1 MLVLV
6 EVDDRV
12 ATVTLNRP
20 EARNAISAELH
31 AQLDEAI
38 TDLDARDDVGC
49 MVLTG
54 ADPAFCAGMDLKSL
68 ATELREVQKE
78 RQRGPAQRAGHD
90 ARPTTPRSSAPST
103 EPTVTGGLELAMC
116 CDFLIASERARFADT
131 HARVGV
137 MPGGGMTIRLPQL
150 VGLDRARRM
159 SLTGD
164 YIDAETAHDWGLVVD
179 VVPHEELLA
188 RAREVAATIA
198 SIPAEYVTELRR
210 GYDEI
215 GALSRSRGVRRR
227 GQMVAG
233 VDGGALRPVAP
244 DHRARED
251 RGPRPRPDR
260 RTRRHPGVKVYTGM
274 DPRLGLPDAVA
285 HAQRVE
291 RLGYDG
297 LHVAE
302 TVHDSMA
309 VALLAAEHTQR
320 ITVRTSVT
328 LAFARSPTLLAYAAW
343 DLAKISGGRFELG
356 LGTQVRQNIE
366 DRYAVPFGEDPIGR
380 LGDYVGAVRAAFASF
395 ASGAAPAY
403 ESPHYRVTRMQP
415 YFNPGPD
422 AVTQTPRIY
431 LGGVQRKACALAGAV
446 GDGFV
451 SHPTNSNP
459 ALPARDLPPRSDG
472 GRRTAGR
479 DLTTAGFETVIGT
492 SVITGASTDEV
503 IVERERQRRLLAFL
517 YSTPAYAPTL
527 ELYGWTEIGPR
538 LRELIRHDRWDD
550 LAAVLS
556 DEVLDTLVP
565 SGTFDELPGVLRS
578 ASRAW
583 ARASSCR
590 HPPTNTTT
598 TPSARSWPRCKPPE
612 RSRLSAGI
620 GKMRSSVAMASTAL

>member
-20 EARNAISAELH
+20 EARNAISGELH
-31 AQLDEAI
+31 ALLDETI
-38 TDLDARDDVGC
+38 TGLDARDDIGC
-49 MVLTG
+49 IVLTG

-78 RQRGPAQRAGHD
+78 RQRGPAQRSGMMPPHD
-90 ARPTTPRSSAPST
+90 TPVIGAINGA
-103 EPTVTGGLELAMC
+103 TVTGGLELAMC

-164 YIDAETAHDWGLVVD
+164 YIDAETARDWGLVVE
-179 VVPHEELLA
+179 VVPHEALLA

-198 SIPAEYVTELRR
+198 GIPAEYLTELRR

-215 GALSRSRGVRRR
+215 GALSGRAGVRRR
-227 GQMVAG
+227 GQVVARL
-233 VDGGALRPVAP
+233 DGGALRPVAP

-260 RTRRHPGVKVYTGM
+260 GTRRRRPGVKVYAGM
-274 DPRLGLPDAVA
+274 DPRLSLHDAVA

-309 VALLAAEHTQR
+309 VALLAAEHTER

-343 DLAKISGGRFELG
+343 DIAKISGGRFELG

-366 DRYAVPFGEDPIGR
+366 DRYAVPFGQDPVGR

-403 ESPHYRVTRMQP
+403 ESPHYSVTRMQP

-422 AVTQTPRIY
+422 AVTQPPRIY

-446 GDGFV
+446 ARRLRQPPDQFE
-451 SHPTNSNP
+451 S
-459 ALPARDLPPRSDG
+459 ALLGRDLPPRPGG
-472 GRRTAGR
+472 GRPRRGAGPDLGRVR
-479 DLTTAGFETVIGT
+479 DRHRDVGDHRGEHRRGHRR
-492 SVITGASTDEV
+492 TGAPAPAVGLLVLDARLRPDPRALRLDRNRSPPAGADPSRPLGRPGRGAV
-503 IVERERQRRLLAFL
+503 RRGARHPGPQRHLRRAPRRAARPLHRLGPGHRRLA
-517 YSTPAYAPTL
+517 
-527 ELYGWTEIGPR
+527 
-538 LRELIRHDRWDD
+538 
-550 LAAVLS
+550 
-556 DEVLDTLVP
+556 
-565 SGTFDELPGVLRS
+565 
-578 ASRAW
+578 ASRP
-583 ARASSCR
+583 ARRRCLPCR
-590 HPPTNTTT
+590 RGLV
-598 TPSARSWPRCKPPE
+598 A
-612 RSRLSAGI
+612 SRLSRRRLSAAWG
-620 GKMRSSVAMASTAL
+620 R